1 MEALLTL
8 LFLIFMV
15 LAWFLS
21 FFGGIG
27 TLLILLGALLYSV
40 FTGFEIITPK
50 VLLALALLY
59 LTGELFDYAFV
70 ALGAKLTGASKKAM
84 FGAII
89 GGLIGA
95 AISLSTFGMGI
106 VPLTLLGI
114 FLGAFLV
121 ELKEKGDFLKA
132 LRAGVGSLIGR
143 FGAVIFKVLIG
154 LLMLGIIFYH
164 ILAYLK

>member
-59 LTGELFDYAFV
+59 LTGELFDYAFI
-70 ALGAKLTGASKKAM
+70 ALGAKLSGASKKAI

-89 GGLIGA
+89 GGLMGA
-95 AISLSTFGMGI
+95 AISLSTFGVGI

-121 ELKEKGDFLKA
+121 ELKEKKDFLKA
-132 LRAGVGSLIGR
+132 LRAGVGSLTGR

-164 ILAYLK
+164 ILTYLK

>member
-1 MEALLTL
+1 
-8 LFLIFMV
+8 
-15 LAWFLS
+15 
-21 FFGGIG
+21 
-27 TLLILLGALLYSV
+27 
-40 FTGFEIITPK
+40 
-50 VLLALALLY
+50 
-59 LTGELFDYAFV
+59 
-70 ALGAKLTGASKKAM
+70 
-84 FGAII
+84 
-89 GGLIGA
+89 
-95 AISLSTFGMGI
+95 MGI